1 MNNNKI
7 IGERLRAVRAALNNK
22 SVVDLAAAVNVKSA
36 HIVDVERGKVSIS
49 EALLKGLDRHFEVR
63 ADYLMQGEE
72 PMFISEGETESN
84 KRIANLAEATN
95 AIAKKSNLS
104 DPEKIQIRDIMYG
117 LKIHDMAI
125 VKSALSSIPDYLM
138 VPKYDIAASAGN
150 GSVIN
155 DEAIVDHLA
164 FKREWIKSLGL
175 EAQHIALI
183 DVRGD
188 SMTPTISNGDLI
200 LLDTRKGQ
208 HLCEGIYAIHLND
221 GLLVKRIRIKLSGL
235 VEVISDN
242 AQYDTET
249 LTQDK
254 LASLVI
260 IGRVVWHGRRV

>member
-1 MNNNKI
+1 MK
-7 IGERLRAVRAALNNK
+7 
-22 SVVDLAAAVNVKSA
+22 
-36 HIVDVERGKVSIS
+36 
-49 EALLKGLDRHFEVR
+49 
-63 ADYLMQGEE
+63 
-72 PMFISEGETESN
+72 
-84 KRIANLAEATN
+84 LAEKMQF
-95 AIAKKSNLS
+95 ICDKSNLTRGELKLLFDCQKQRIDDLFIPDRVLKLKKQEVDLLALKYKYNPQWLGNDAGDILLEDKDWQILRNQHAISTATKAVKGIGGLS
-104 DPEKIQIRDIMYG
+104 DITQKKLQQIMCGIELNDSSI
-117 LKIHDMAI
+117 IE
-125 VKSALSSIPDYLM
+125 SALSSIPDYLM